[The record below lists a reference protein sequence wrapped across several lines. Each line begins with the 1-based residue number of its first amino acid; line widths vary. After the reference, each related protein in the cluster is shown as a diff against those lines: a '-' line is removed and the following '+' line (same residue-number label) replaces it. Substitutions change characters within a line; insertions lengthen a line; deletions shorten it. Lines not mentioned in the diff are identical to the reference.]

1 MKWLFKTIVD
11 GVVNTCY
18 EFDSKE
24 KAKRYAQNY
33 IEEMKKIGC
42 FPLKGLEIKVYG
54 LKPREFPRAAFQE
67 QGGNKRLGTQSPAVH
82 YQGAERGN
90 KVFCG

>member
-24 KAKRYAQNY
+24 KAERWQKNF
-33 IEEMKKIGC
+33 IEDMKKIGC
-42 FPLKGLEIKVYG
+42 YPLKGLKLKV
-54 LKPREFPRAAFQE
+54 E
-67 QGGNKRLGTQSPAVH
+67 QA
-82 YQGAERGN
+82 
-90 KVFCG
+90 

>member
-11 GVVNTCY
+11 GVVNTSY

-42 FPLKGLEIKVYG
+42 FPLKGLEIKV
-54 LKPREFPRAAFQE
+54 E
-67 QGGNKRLGTQSPAVH
+67 QV
-82 YQGAERGN
+82 
-90 KVFCG
+90 

>member
-24 KAKRYAQNY
+24 KAEKWQENY
-33 IEEMKKIGC
+33 IKEMKKIGC
-42 FPLKGLEIKVYG
+42 WPLSWLKV
-54 LKPREFPRAAFQE
+54 KVE
-67 QGGNKRLGTQSPAVH
+67 QA
-82 YQGAERGN
+82 
-90 KVFCG
+90 